1 MVYRFNEGSLDVPAD
16 WHDETMN
23 IFKGPQSEGY
33 NLVISRGE
41 IPKAAD
47 PEAHVAEQILAIEE
61 NLPEFS
67 EVAREDIQ
75 LDGAVCTWLEYTW
88 KSPEG
93 LMNQIN
99 VLRAVG
105 DMLVSF
111 TLTSAKGFDD
121 RQRNCFREVL
131 ASYRSAG

>member
-1 MVYRFNEGSLDVPAD
+1 MAYRFNEGSLDVPED

-23 IFKGPQSEGY
+23 IFKGPLSQGY
-33 NLVISRGE
+33 NLVISRNQ

-47 PEAHVAEQILAIEE
+47 PQAHIAEQLLAIEE
-61 NLPEFS
+61 NLPMFS
-67 EVAREDIQ
+67 EVAREGIQ
-75 LDGAVCTWLEYTW
+75 LDGVTCTWLEYTW

-99 VLRAVG
+99 VLHAVG

-111 TLTSAKGFDD
+111 TLTSAKGFNDA
-121 RQRNCFREVL
+121 QRARFREVL
-131 ASYRSAG
+131 GTFRSPT

>member
-1 MVYRFNEGSLDVPAD
+1 MAYRFNEGSLEVPAD

-23 IFKGPQSEGY
+23 IFKGPLSQGY

-47 PEAHVAEQILAIEE
+47 HQAHIAEQLLAIEE
-61 NLPEFS
+61 NLPMFS
-67 EVAREDIQ
+67 EVGREGIQ
-75 LDGAVCTWLEYTW
+75 LDGVTCTWLEYTW

-99 VLRAVG
+99 VLRAVN

-121 RQRNCFREVL
+121 RQRARFREVL
-131 ASYRSAG
+131 ETYRSPT